1 MNIFAPGLREAARI
15 FGRLL
20 GRARLLFAQRK
31 LARAE
36 AELGLLGWQQ
46 ADFEGEALQHVRQL
60 TDFEREQS
68 RLTNE
73 SAALALAIRRLQD
86 ERAAARQ
93 QHDETCAQLEAGR
106 ARVAAPVAE
115 DERRRAARRRA
126 PSNFGESIAALERE
140 LREVSALYSELLAVE
155 PQTPEIRRETIRL
168 HGRKVAIPNEQAGLR
183 TGQQQA
189 AHEVRALE
197 DSLARGRLALA
208 AVEEK
213 LRVQR
218 ADFEGAD
225 GAREKEIA
233 DREREKATVEK
244 ESEALEKAKGNPYR
258 KIGQLLADS
267 GIAPMNQ
274 PHALAAV
281 QQGRKNVA
289 GLERDIAASREA
301 SGREDRAALWKSWV
315 VLAVVAG
322 AIILVAW
329 WFCR

>member
-1 MNIFAPGLREAARI
+1 MNHFAPGLREATRI
-15 FGRLL
+15 FGRLIC
-20 GRARLLFAQRK
+20 RTRLLFAQRK

-46 ADFEGEALQHVRQL
+46 ADFEGEAQQHVRQL

-93 QHDETCAQLEAGR
+93 QHDEVCAQLEAER
-106 ARVAAPVAE
+106 AKIAAPVAE
-115 DERRRAARRRA
+115 DERRLAARRRA
-126 PSNFGESIAALERE
+126 PSNFGESIAALDRE
-140 LREVSALYSELLAVE
+140 LREVSALYSELLAIE

-168 HGRKVAIPNEQAGLR
+168 HGRKVAIPNEQADLR
-183 TGQQQA
+183 RGQQQA
-189 AHEVRALE
+189 ANEILALE
-197 DSLARGRLALA
+197 ESLARGRIAVA

-213 LRVQR
+213 LRAQR
-218 ADFEGAD
+218 AEFADED

-233 DREREKATVEK
+233 DREREKAAVEK
-244 ESEALEKAKGNPYR
+244 EGDALEKAKGNPYR

-289 GLERDIAASREA
+289 GLERDMAASLAA
-301 SGREDRAALWKSWV
+301 SGREDRAALRKSWL
-315 VLAVVAG
+315 VLAAVACASIPVV
-322 AIILVAW
+322 W
-329 WFCR
+329 WVCR